1 MEVMIMS
8 DKPKRTGGAGG
19 KRSGKG
25 RGGSDKGKG
34 RKAFINPPKKSRGPG
49 RNR

>member
-1 MEVMIMS
+1 MGN
-8 DKPKRTGGAGG
+8 KPKRAGGAGG

-34 RKAFINPPKKSRGPG
+34 RKVYITPPKKSRGPG
-49 RNR
+49 RTR